1 MKKVLLFFVFIT
13 GFTSVSLAQ
22 RFAYIDMKYIL
33 GNIPDYNEAQ
43 KKLDA
48 QSAQWQKEIQDKYDN
63 IDKMNKDYQSQ
74 QVLMTDDMKKQKQQE
89 IQDKEKEAKELQKQ
103 YFGYQGQLFKLREQL
118 VKPIQDKVY
127 DAVQKLAAS
136 KSYDFIF
143 DKSVSVYMMYANP
156 KLDVSDQVLTFLGY
170 SPKTKAPETKATGTP
185 ANQGSQQPNQQG
197 NVAPLNQQNNAP
209 SIPH

>member
-1 MKKVLLFFVFIT
+1 
-13 GFTSVSLAQ
+13 
-22 RFAYIDMKYIL
+22 
-33 GNIPDYNEAQ
+33 
-43 KKLDA
+43 LDA

-103 YFGYQGQLFKLREQL
+103 YFGYEGQLFKLRQQL

-127 DAVQKLAAS
+127 DAVQKLATS